1 MSDDLV
7 ATLHQAGHDYT
18 NKAADLIKAQAAR
31 IAELEAALKM
41 SEQRFATLK
50 NDWDRLRRRK
60 VPIYGSAALEGGGRK
75 MSDYHEGLE
84 EGIKIGKAEAAARI
98 AEWEAALDDALTYVW
113 RAHGWSKLKPETQA
127 YKFRKKE

>member
-7 ATLHQAGHDYT
+7 KRLSENDP
-18 NKAADLIKAQAAR
+18 LPVWREAQAAR

-60 VPIYGSAALEGGGRK
+60 VPIYGSAALERG
-75 MSDYHEGLE
+75 
-84 EGIKIGKAEAAARI
+84 
-98 AEWEAALDDALTYVW
+98 
-113 RAHGWSKLKPETQA
+113 
-127 YKFRKKE
+127 KKE